1 MSSLAQQRKEIV
13 GQIYSAFI
21 SGDVERVIGVFDRN
35 LADEIVLFEPESLPY
50 GGKYERLET
59 VKQFTAGLVDPQSP
73 VDARKL
79 AVNFILASDSEP
91 HVIASV
97 SFPWDPPGG
106 RLAIPMGAL
115 ELFTFDGLKVV
126 EMRVFLWDTA
136 ACIASL
142 QAAAGA
148 G

>member
-1 MSSLAQQRKEIV
+1 MSNLAERRKEIV
-13 GQIYSAFI
+13 GEIYSAFI
-21 SGDVERVIGVFDRN
+21 ARDLERVAAVFDRN
-35 LADEIVLFEPESLPY
+35 LADDVVLFEPESLPY

-59 VKQFTAGLVDPQSP
+59 VKEFTGGLVDPQSP
-73 VDARKL
+73 IDAGKL
-79 AVNFILASDSEP
+79 AVNFILTSDSDP

-106 RLAIPMGAL
+106 PGAIPMGAL
-115 ELFTFDGLKVV
+115 ELFTFDELKVV

-142 QAAAGA
+142 HAAAGA